1 MVIEGRTPQLLET
14 LDLRI
19 LFLFLFFF
27 LIWDREL
34 LWFLGSLSVLGC
46 VYLINS
52 V

>member
-1 MVIEGRTPQLLET
+1 MVIERRTPQLLET

-19 LFLFLFFF
+19 FFF
-27 LIWDREL
+27 LIWDLQL